1 VDLLLSKELKVVL
14 VVLVETG
21 LGRGLVGIV
30 GFSRDVDFVNEVYD
44 LMPLPIWL
52 WTLVSLVSDI

>member
-1 VDLLLSKELKVVL
+1 MEPKAPLKVL
-14 VVLVETG
+14 ELVETG

-44 LMPLPIWL
+44 LMLILVWL
-52 WTLVSLVSDI
+52 WTLVSLVSDR

>member
-1 VDLLLSKELKVVL
+1 
-14 VVLVETG
+14 
-21 LGRGLVGIV
+21 V

>member
-14 VVLVETG
+14 VELVETG

-30 GFSRDVDFVNEVYD
+30 GFSRDVDCLNEVYD
-44 LMPLPIWL
+44 LMLIRVWL
-52 WTLVSLVSDI
+52 WTLVLLVSDT